1 MDTVRRFPPI
11 LSLSLCS
18 HRAPARRGRLPTRMG
33 RTATGRAG
41 SGVHSEKNER
51 SKQSSQRKE
60 KIESLRFIRIIP
72 YLSETIYIAAIVH
85 DTVRLA
91 KEIKMVFNAKN

>member
-51 SKQSSQRKE
+51 SKQSSQRK
-60 KIESLRFIRIIP
+60 KNRKLTNNTIP
-72 YLSETIYIAAIVH
+72 FRNEQ
-85 DTVRLA
+85 
-91 KEIKMVFNAKN
+91 FNSTSPQ